1 VRISESFGATQP
13 AWSPRGRTIAFRR
26 SMERRSQIYVISA
39 SGGRA
44 RRLTGTGE
52 SFDPAWSPDGRF
64 LALLSK
70 RSGNADI
77 LVVRVSD
84 GRSWRVTKN
93 AAWDSDPAWRPAT
106 G

>member
-44 RRLTGTGE
+44 KRLTGTGE

-93 AAWDSDPAWRPAT
+93 AAWDSAPAWRPAT
-106 G
+106 D